1 MFKKLGASTSEAVT
15 IFVDGQA
22 LEVSPGDSVAAAL
35 LGVGTLRFR
44 QSAKSGAPRSP
55 HCMMGSC
62 FECLVEIDGIPDR
75 QACMAFVAEGMTIKL
90 AGNTADD

>member
-1 MFKKLGASTSEAVT
+1 MFKKLGANASEAVT

-22 LEVSPGDSVAAAL
+22 LSVSPGDSVAAAL
-35 LGVGTLRFR
+35 LGVGRLRFR

-62 FECLVEIDGIPDR
+62 FECLVKIDGIPGR
-75 QACMAFVAEGMTIKL
+75 QACMATVEEGMTIKL
-90 AGNTADD
+90 ASDTTND

>member
-1 MFKKLGASTSEAVT
+1 MFKKLGACTSEAVT
-15 IFVDGQA
+15 VFVDGQA

-44 QSAKSGAPRSP
+44 QSAKSGTPRSP

-62 FECLVEIDGIPDR
+62 FECLVEIDGIPGR
-75 QACMAFVAEGMTIKL
+75 QACMAIVEEGMTIKL

>member
-15 IFVDGQA
+15 IFVDGEA
-22 LEVSPGDSVAAAL
+22 LGVSPEDSVAAAL

-44 QSAKSGAPRSP
+44 QSAKSGTPRSP

-62 FECLVEIDGIPDR
+62 FECLVEIDGMPGR
-75 QACMAFVAEGMTIKL
+75 QACMTTVAEGMTIKL
-90 AGNTADD
+90 AGDTADD

>member
-1 MFKKLGASTSEAVT
+1 MFKKLGAGTSEAVT

-22 LEVSPGDSVAAAL
+22 LSVSPGDSVAAAL
-35 LGVGTLRFR
+35 LGVGTLGFR

-62 FECLVEIDGIPDR
+62 FECLVEIDGIQGR
-75 QACMAFVAEGMTIKL
+75 QACMTTVAEGMTIKL
-90 AGNTADD
+90 AGNAADD